1 MTDASKTQLIESH
14 QISRRHRFYAE
25 CDRLTYLS
33 KNLWNATNYA
43 VRQHLFSTGE
53 YLNYNQV
60 NLRFTH
66 ENQADYRAL
75 PAKVAKGTQRL
86 LDKSYRSFFK
96 KSGFRHIPGYL
107 HKTHGRQLVHYERG
121 ALSFRQSGF
130 IKLSKTNILIK
141 SDKQADFVRIVPH
154 LDYFTI
160 EIGYTVANPAPSET
174 TGNVAS
180 IDFGMKNFATITSN
194 VSAPIIINGLPIRS
208 INSYAKRLIEQHR
221 QYTHGSSHLTRSIYR
236 KRHNK
241 LKDYYHKSSRFVVDW
256 LVDNQITSVVIGRN
270 LGWKQG
276 NYVREFQQTAYNT
289 FTDMLTYKCHLV
301 GIDVILQEES
311 YTSKASFK
319 ALDNI
324 PTYGDNVT
332 IAFSGK
338 RIKRGLY
345 KNADNT
351 VTNADV
357 NGSLN
362 ILRKSP
368 LWHDDMYAQC
378 LPHSIEPII
387 RYNF

>member
-1 MTDASKTQLIESH
+1 MTNANQTQLIESH
-14 QISRRHRFYAE
+14 QIGHNHRFYAE

-66 ENQADYRAL
+66 ENQVDYRAL

-130 IKLSKTNILIK
+130 IKLSKTSILIK
-141 SDKQADFVRIVPH
+141 SNRQADFVRIVPH

-160 EIGYTVANPAPSET
+160 EIGYTVTTPAPSET

-194 VSAPIIINGLPIRS
+194 VTAPVIINGSPIRS
-208 INSYAKRLIEQHR
+208 INSYAKQLIDQQREHAK
-221 QYTHGSSHLTRSIYR
+221 GSSHLIRSIYR
-236 KRHNK
+236 KRYNK

-256 LVDNQITSVVIGRN
+256 LVNNQITSVVIGRN

-276 NYVREFQQTAYNT
+276 SHMREFQQMAYNV
-289 FTDMLTYKCHLV
+289 FTDMLTYKCQLV
-301 GIDVILQEES
+301 GVDVILQEES

-319 ALDNI
+319 ALDDI
-324 PTYGDNVT
+324 PSYGDNVT
-332 IAFSGK
+332 VAFSGK
-338 RIKRGLY
+338 RVKRGLY
-345 KNADNT
+345 KHADNT
-351 VTNADV
+351 VINADV

-368 LWHDDMYAQC
+368 LWRNDMYADC
-378 LPHSIEPII
+378 LTHSTEPIS